1 MESNEYQIAS
11 EKNYVFHLTLIYHH
25 KNLHLY
31 CNWVYIKRVPAATFI
46 STNSLDV
53 DKFIEDLACAPW
65 NTMDTFDTLNDKYH
79 FGKLY
84 LTPLLNIICPLKQW
98 FAHLE

>member
-11 EKNYVFHLTLIYHH
+11 EKKYVFHLPLIYHH

-31 CNWVYIKRVPAATFI
+31 RNWVYIKRVQAATFI

-65 NTMDTFDTLNDKYH
+65 NTRDMINVI

-84 LTPLLNIICPLKQW
+84 LTPLLKRICTLKQ
-98 FAHLE
+98 